1 MGIREKLGKEILFF
15 DGAMGTMLQ
24 KKGLKLGKM
33 PEDLNID
40 NPEIIE
46 EIHRLYAKSG
56 ADIITTNTFGANRL
70 KLEHSSYSQ
79 EEIIKSG
86 ISIAKKA
93 NPDGY
98 VALDIGPLGQLL
110 EPLGVL
116 PFEEAYEIFKEQ
128 IILGEKYGADI
139 IIIETMVD
147 IYEAK
152 AAILAAK
159 ENSSLPVIYCYISG
173 R

>member
-46 EIHRLYAKSG
+46 EIHRLYVKSG

-86 ISIAKKA
+86 INIAKKA

-147 IYEAK
+147 LYEAK
-152 AAILAAK
+152 AAILAA
-159 ENSSLPVIYCYISG
+159 
-173 R
+173 